1 VTAASVCLLTRL
13 LTAHVGQT
21 DSQTKSQWQSLT
33 PSFGGAKLLSKQI
46 MVREFNN
53 RHATANN
60 KLIPSGHE
68 TERQII
74 LSLYWK
80 HATNILQQSAMN
92 LATCLQETTPR
103 AIEGRL
109 HGRTTKSDNCVDYAS
124 VSIKK
129 RAARAANFRE
139 SSGHWMNVSQRQH
152 VSHSQQAPYIRRI
165 LTACGCISQQQQ
177 QQGWSFISR
186 HKTKMQT
193 VLFKRHRNN
202 WSNEHRRSYRRML

>member
-1 VTAASVCLLTRL
+1 MAIPDPIFWGCKTIKTNYGKRV
-13 LTAHVGQT
+13 
-21 DSQTKSQWQSLT
+21 
-33 PSFGGAKLLSKQI
+33 
-46 MVREFNN
+46 NN

-68 TERQII
+68 TEKQII
-74 LSLYWK
+74 LSLYWQ
-80 HATNILQQSAMN
+80 HATNILQQSTMN

-177 QQGWSFISR
+177 QQQQQGWSFISR